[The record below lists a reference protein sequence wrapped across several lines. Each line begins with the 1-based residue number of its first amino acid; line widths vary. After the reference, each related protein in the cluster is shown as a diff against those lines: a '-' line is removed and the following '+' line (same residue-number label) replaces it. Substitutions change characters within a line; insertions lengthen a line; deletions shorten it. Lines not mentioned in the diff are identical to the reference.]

1 MFIFV
6 KSTKDSWW
14 KRDIWQELKQAKAVY
29 KEEPFYIN
37 VPANE
42 IFETDNTESVLAQG
56 IIDLYFIDKN
66 GDLILLDY
74 KTDFVNQGEEIIL
87 IERHKEQLFLYKK
100 ALEDAL
106 NKKVKK
112 VLIYSTV
119 LGKIVEI

>member
-1 MFIFV
+1 M
-6 KSTKDSWW
+6 
-14 KRDIWQELKQAKAVY
+14 
-29 KEEPFYIN
+29 
-37 VPANE
+37 
-42 IFETDNTESVLAQG
+42 
-56 IIDLYFIDKN
+56 YFIDKN